1 MLRTLAYLSVD
12 AAGFAPRLVEA
23 ARARGTACVALSLD
37 APLRNQPVTIS
48 PGEVVWEGV
57 DLLGAGAILVECPLF
72 PWPQRQFPDDLRFE
86 PTGPGARISP
96 EREARSLALSAI
108 WIASR
113 TVPVWNPPAAAH
125 LAASPAVALERLAG
139 AGLPV
144 HPWALEPA
152 PDAAGD
158 GCLVMDATG
167 RDRWHR
173 PSRPAPG
180 EPAIVLEPIRG
191 EVLQLL
197 VVGGE
202 PVGARGRRWEDVPPE
217 AAGLATAAARALG
230 LQIAA
235 VLVAAAPASSEIV
248 AVEAGPDLAD
258 WNACL
263 DGRLAPLLLERLEAI
278 ALGASS

>member
-1 MLRTLAYLSVD
+1 MLRTLAYLGVE
-12 AAGFAPRLVEA
+12 AAGFAPRFVEA
-23 ARARGTACVALSLD
+23 ARARGTVCVALSLD
-37 APLRNQPVTIS
+37 APLRNQPVTVS

-57 DLLGAGAILVECPLF
+57 DLLEAGAILVECPLF
-72 PWPQRQFPDDLRFE
+72 PWPQPQLPDELRFE
-86 PTGPGARISP
+86 PPEPGARISP

-152 PDAAGD
+152 PDTAGEGRLVLDAA
-158 GCLVMDATG
+158 G

-191 EVLQLL
+191 EVLDLL
-197 VVGGE
+197 VVGGG
-202 PVGARGRRWEDVPPE
+202 PAGVRGRGWQDVPEE
-217 AAGLATAAARALG
+217 AAALATAAALALG
-230 LQIAA
+230 LQIAS
-235 VLVAAAPASSEIV
+235 VSVAAAPASAEIL
-248 AVEAGPDLAD
+248 AVEAGPDLAE
-258 WNACL
+258 WNTCL